1 VGTMAESCSHIPR
14 SPAGTAQY
22 MPLCLALLLAVLL
35 AFVHGEVRSA
45 EKAPGPVPVA
55 EEGAVGVNERLG
67 SRIPLDIIFRDERG
81 APVRLSDLVTGPT
94 IILPVY
100 FSCTNVC
107 YNLQWGLAQTLPK
120 IKSRP
125 GEDYRVISVSFD
137 ENEAPELAAKFKRV
151 YLTAMHAPFPMDGWR
166 FLTGDA
172 ENIRRLTQA
181 VGYGFQR
188 RGRDFLHP
196 VASLIVAG
204 DGTIVRYLYGS
215 TFLPKDLA
223 LALIE
228 ARDGTSGAT
237 IRKMVEYCFTFDPGQ
252 KTYVFNILRVSAT
265 VVILCTGG
273 FLVFLILTGRK
284 RKQRVLK

>member
-1 VGTMAESCSHIPR
+1 MAEPCSHIPR
-14 SPAGTAQY
+14 STAGTAPY
-22 MPLCLALLLAVLL
+22 MPLFRALLLAALMT
-35 AFVHGEVRSA
+35 FVHGEARSA
-45 EKAPGPVPVA
+45 EKAPGPMPVV
-55 EEGAVGVNERLG
+55 EEGVVGVNERLG

-81 APVRLSDLVTGPT
+81 TPVRLSDLVTGPT

-137 ENEAPELAAKFKRV
+137 ENEPPELAAKFKRV
-151 YLTAMHAPFPMDGWR
+151 YLTAMHTPFPMDGWR

-284 RKQRVLK
+284 RKNISKT